1 MATAKS
7 IDGTPTNGNN
17 PWIDSLV
24 WGGSWSSGSGVKPTV
39 TYAFKSGFD
48 SEQNETGKV
57 WKSAERAAVN
67 AAFVAWEAVANIN
80 FVERPAGASGTDMWI
95 WLFDDDLM
103 ETFSGLAEIPDPEEN
118 VVEPLYMQ
126 FNVDDF
132 AWKTP
137 GSIARG
143 GWSYATILHEI
154 GHSLGLAHPHDG
166 GTRNDGT
173 NFPGVTSSEGDFGD
187 SGLNQGIYTLMSYND
202 GWSSKFPKHAN
213 NTYGSPATPMALD
226 IAAVQAIYGANMSY
240 RRGDDTYTLPTA
252 NKAGTAWSCIWD
264 AGGRDTISA
273 TTSARPVNI
282 NLNAADLL
290 GKGAGGYVSS
300 ASGIVGGFT
309 IANKVVI
316 ERALGGKAS
325 DTIIGNSA
333 ANSLSGSGGSDT
345 IKGQNGNDRLYGGAG
360 NDSLDGGSGVDTV
373 SYSSARKSLDASL
386 TRKTLKKHVDLGTD
400 KFVSIENLL
409 GGQGNDR
416 LEGNAAANVLD
427 GLQGSDRLIGQGG
440 NDTYVLDNRSDWVTE
455 AANAGV
461 DTVKSKV
468 SLSSIFAER
477 GQAAHIGAHVEN
489 ISLTGTASIS
499 VKANSRYNTIKGNS
513 GSNRIEGAGGND
525 NINGGS
531 GNDRLD
537 GGTGDDRLTG
547 GAGNDSFVFT
557 SLQRDTISYLV
568 TADDRILLGAK
579 AFAGIGSTG
588 VLATTALVLGS
599 AAADEDD
606 RILFDET
613 TGALSFD
620 SDGNGT
626 VAAVQFAQIE
636 KLVGTLTADD
646 FVII

>member
-7 IDGTPTNGNN
+7 IDGTPTNGVN

-24 WGGSWSSGSGVKPTV
+24 WGGSWTSGSGVKPTV

-48 SEQNETGKV
+48 SQQNDTGKV

-80 FVERPAGASGTDMWI
+80 FVERPAGASGSDMWI
-95 WLFDDDLM
+95 WLFDDGLM
-103 ETFSGLAEIPDPEEN
+103 EGFSGLAEIPDPNEN

-126 FNVDDF
+126 FNVDDL

-166 GTRNDGT
+166 GTRSDGT
-173 NFPGVTSSEGDFGD
+173 NFPGVTTEVGDFGD
-187 SGLNQGIYTLMSYND
+187 SSLNQGIFTLMSYND
-202 GWSSKFPKHAN
+202 GWSSKFPQHSN

-226 IAAVQAIYGANMSY
+226 IAAAQAIYGANTAY
-240 RRGDDTYTLPTA
+240 RRGNDTYTLPTA
-252 NKAGTAWSCIWD
+252 NKSGSAWTCIWD
-264 AGGRDTISA
+264 AGGNDTMSA
-273 TTSARPVNI
+273 TSSALPVVI

-290 GKGAGGYVSS
+290 GSNGGGYVSS
-300 ASGIVGGFT
+300 AIGIVGGFT
-309 IANKVVI
+309 IANRVVI
-316 ERALGGKAS
+316 EKALGGKAN

-360 NDSLDGGSGVDTV
+360 NDSLDGGGGVDTV

-386 TRKTLKKHVDLGTD
+386 TRKTLKSHVDLGTD
-400 KFVSIENLL
+400 KFASIENLL
-409 GGQGNDR
+409 GGQANDR
-416 LEGNAAANVLD
+416 LEGNAAANLLD
-427 GLQGSDRLIGQGG
+427 GLRGADRLIGQGG
-440 NDTYVLDNRSDWVTE
+440 NDIYVIDNRSDWITE
-455 AANAGV
+455 TANDGI
-461 DTVKSKV
+461 DSVKSLV
-468 SLSSIFAER
+468 SLSYLLADR
-477 GQAAHIGAHVEN
+477 GQAAYIGAHVEN

-499 VKANSRYNTIKGNS
+499 VKANNRDNAIKGNS
-513 GSNRIEGAGGND
+513 GNNRIESTGGND
-525 NINGGS
+525 NINGGA

-537 GGTGDDRLTG
+537 GGSGNDRLTG
-547 GAGNDSFVFT
+547 GAGLDSFVFT
-557 SLQRDTISYLV
+557 SLQRDTISDFV
-568 TADDRILLGAK
+568 TADDRILLSAQ
-579 AFAGIGSTG
+579 AFAGLGSTG
-588 VLATTALVLGS
+588 VLATAALVLGS

-606 RILFDET
+606 RILFEET

-626 VAAVQFAQIE
+626 TAAVQFAQIT
-636 KLVGTLTADD
+636 KLTGTLTSDD